1 MFKRPPESTGRI
13 RKAQEGEIYGRITEM
28 LGGDRLRVDCADG
41 NERLIRI
48 PGKLKKK
55 VWVRVGDIVTII
67 PWEVQSDQKGD
78 LKWRYTRAQVDF
90 LRRDGCLDK
99 IL

>member
-1 MFKRPPESTGRI
+1 MRHKQPEHVGRI

-28 LGGDRLRVDCADG
+28 LGGDRLRVDCVDG
-41 NERLIRI
+41 NDRMIRI

-55 VWVRVGDIVTII
+55 VWVRVGDIVIII

-78 LKWRYTRAQVDF
+78 LKWRYTRAQVDL
-90 LRRDGCLDK
+90 LRRDGSLDK